1 MTEAIVALGSNLGDR
16 LGILQASV
24 DALADLP
31 EVEVMAISP
40 VYETA
45 PVGGPEQPDYLNAV
59 VRLRTSLGPLDLL
72 GRLHDIEAASGRVRD
87 VRWGARTLD
96 LDIITYGDL
105 TSSDPV
111 LTVPHPRAAEREFVL
126 APWHDLDPDATVPG
140 AGPVADLLAGLRA
153 GAGSLGLR
161 RTEFTL
167 RAVKR

>member
-1 MTEAIVALGSNLGDR
+1 MTEAVVALGSNLGDR
-16 LGILQASV
+16 LGILQSGV

-45 PVGGPEQPDYLNAV
+45 PVGGPAQPDYLNAV
-59 VRLRTSLGPLDLL
+59 MRLRTSLGPRDLL

-87 VRWGARTLD
+87 ARWGPRTLD

-105 TSSDPV
+105 VSSDPV

-126 APWHDLDPDATVPG
+126 APWHDLDPDATMPG
-140 AGPVADLLAGLRA
+140 AGPVADRLADLRA
-153 GAGSLGLR
+153 DAGTAGLR

-167 RAVKR
+167 KAVKR